1 MLGSLSLGVSALL
14 YFSGF
19 YLTKLRL
26 PEWLLINFRN
36 NKMTDI
42 FAAVDMAGVATFV
55 GATGVL
61 IVGVALA
68 YKGISLAK
76 RAVSKA

>member
-1 MLGSLSLGVSALL
+1 MA
-14 YFSGF
+14 
-19 YLTKLRL
+19 
-26 PEWLLINFRN
+26 
-36 NKMTDI
+36 DI

-68 YKGISLAK
+68 MKGISLAK
-76 RAVSKA
+76 RAINKA